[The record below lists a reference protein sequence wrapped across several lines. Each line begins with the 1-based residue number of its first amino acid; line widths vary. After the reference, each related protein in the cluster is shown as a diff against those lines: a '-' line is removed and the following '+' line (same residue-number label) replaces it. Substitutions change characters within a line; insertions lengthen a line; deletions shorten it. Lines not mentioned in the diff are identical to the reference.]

1 MTRSGPCAAPV
12 TRWVDLT
19 GVDAGTSDILH
30 LAEPLIGVADV
41 GHAGTGLFL
50 AGLGNRLANLARC
63 ETQGTLLDAVA
74 HARPDYVILG
84 GAVDDSD
91 LAALRGA
98 MHTAT
103 LGVVLLGPQE
113 AAPDPVPQIEIEV
126 FDPAEGPDAFTLRL
140 RALMRRCRPVA
151 LTSRCRAGGLMLDE
165 AAMTLNAAGETASL
179 SLEDF
184 RLLGPLFDVP
194 GRVWPREDLLR
205 LAYGSQTRNGLRTI
219 DVKLNRTRRRLRAAL
234 ALDPIRSVRG
244 EGYTLA
250 AD

>member
-1 MTRSGPCAAPV
+1 M
-12 TRWVDLT
+12 
-19 GVDAGTSDILH
+19 DAGNPDILH

-50 AGLGNRLANLARC
+50 SRLGDRLANLARC
-63 ETQGTLLDAVA
+63 ETQGVLLDAVA
-74 HARPDYVILG
+74 RKRPDYAILD
-84 GAVDDSD
+84 GAVDDGD

-103 LGVVLLGPQE
+103 LGVVLMGPQD

-126 FDPAEGPDAFTLRL
+126 FDPAEGIDAFTLRL

-151 LTSRCRAGGLMLDE
+151 LASRCRTGRLTLDE
-165 AAMTLNAAGETASL
+165 AAMTLSVAGSTAAL

-184 RLLGPLFDVP
+184 RLLGPLFDMP
-194 GRVWPREDLLR
+194 GRVWSREDLLR
-205 LAYGSQTRNGLRTI
+205 LAYGAQTQNGLRTI

-234 ALDPIRSVRG
+234 DLDPIRSVRG
-244 EGYTLA
+244 EGYVLA
-250 AD
+250 LD